1 MRATRVSERPSS
13 NQSSPDSRLL
23 ASMPPGAVV
32 YDWMQGQEGR
42 GRVGRLPRTRTVRCR
57 GVDNHKAVEPSIRL
71 CLDLSECPRIASQ
84 NNVPNTRNM
93 TARHSATGQQRI
105 HGNSLSYRG
114 DIRGMCARSIRQG
127 ICAEYIPFYTE
138 PPLLQLNKAHN
149 FSSLGLGLHSAR
161 PTFASI
167 LRPVVH
173 LFRCVASL
181 IRRPTPKHAYNE
193 PWQTRSWRPGGL
205 LPRPRRRAWAR
216 YARLLQKCDFIV
228 RESLPRSSPRRA
240 T

>member
-1 MRATRVSERPSS
+1 MACHWSDLSRTLMRATRVSERPSS

-138 PPLLQLNKAHN
+138 PPAATVEQSAQL
-149 FSSLGLGLHSAR
+149 FVAR
-161 PTFASI
+161 PRLAF
-167 LRPVVH
+167 
-173 LFRCVASL
+173 C
-181 IRRPTPKHAYNE
+181 PTN
-193 PWQTRSWRPGGL
+193 
-205 LPRPRRRAWAR
+205 
-216 YARLLQKCDFIV
+216 V
-228 RESLPRSSPRRA
+228 R
-240 T
+240 